1 MIGKPAYALVLAAL
15 VPGCSSAPA
24 DSSYFPRPGDDWE
37 HRAPA
42 DVGMDSL
49 LLAKAVS
56 FAIENE
62 PDTPRDLESW
72 MRSRVGDDP
81 YGELI
86 GDLKPRGGPNGLVL
100 RHGYIIAE
108 WGDTR
113 RVDVTY
119 SVTKSFLSATTGLA
133 LAEGLIRDMHDPVA
147 DYVNDGGFDS
157 PHNAQITLAPPSPA
171 NQ

>member
-1 MIGKPAYALVLAAL
+1 MIGKIAYALVLAAL

-24 DSSYFPRPGDDWE
+24 DGSYFPRPGDDWE
-37 HRAPA
+37 HRSAV

-49 LLAKAVS
+49 LLVEAVS

-100 RHGYIIAE
+100 RQRLHN
-108 WGDTR
+108 R
-113 RVDVTY
+113 RMGRHQARGRHVQCDQE
-119 SVTKSFLSATTGLA
+119 LSL
-133 LAEGLIRDMHDPVA
+133 RHDGSCP
-147 DYVNDGGFDS
+147 G
-157 PHNAQITLAPPSPA
+157 
-171 NQ
+171 

>member
-1 MIGKPAYALVLAAL
+1 MIGKTAYALVLATL

-24 DSSYFPRPGDDWE
+24 DSNYFPRAGDNWE
-37 HRAPA
+37 HRAA
-42 DVGMDSL
+42 VDVGMDSL
-49 LLAKAVS
+49 LLAEAVS

-119 SVTKSFLSATTGLA
+119 SVTKSFSPPRRGLPWRRA
-133 LAEGLIRDMHDPVA
+133 
-147 DYVNDGGFDS
+147 
-157 PHNAQITLAPPSPA
+157 
-171 NQ
+171 